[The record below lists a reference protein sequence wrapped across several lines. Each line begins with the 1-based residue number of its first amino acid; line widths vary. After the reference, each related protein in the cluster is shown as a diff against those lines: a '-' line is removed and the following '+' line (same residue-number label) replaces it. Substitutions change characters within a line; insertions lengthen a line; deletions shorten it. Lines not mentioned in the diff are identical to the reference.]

1 MDILNSIAIDL
12 CEFIDFFC
20 LKYKYDHRGILKK
33 FRLKS
38 GLNKQLNDETWY
50 CLFLQKSAFN
60 YCAKFLLI
68 KLMEDNDK
76 IACKLNND
84 GLKKWNSLVSNISGQ
99 YGRLYELAELDL
111 LEAED
116 IKSAFKQSDYDIYQ
130 IDDELAAFF
139 IERLRKY
146 EFKSYTHEMIYQIF
160 NRLYTD
166 EKRVG
171 LNLQYFYKPANAID
185 YMLSLNK
192 QKENLV

>member
-1 MDILNSIAIDL
+1 MDILSSITNDL
-12 CEFIDFFC
+12 SEFIEFFC

-38 GLNKQLNDETWY
+38 GLNKQLIDETWY
-50 CLFLQKSAFN
+50 SLFLQKSAFN

-76 IACKLNND
+76 IACKLNNK

-111 LEAED
+111 LETED
-116 IKSAFKQSDYDIYQ
+116 IKWAFKQCDYDIYL
-130 IDDELAAFF
+130 IDDELAVFF
-139 IERLRKY
+139 IERLKKY
-146 EFKSYTHEMIYQIF
+146 DFKSYTHDMIYQIF

-185 YMLSLNK
+185 YILSFNK